1 MDTTEELL
9 EAQAKVMQELGSGQL
24 TPNQAEQIF
33 SLIENRRQLL
43 WIQKAEEQERA
54 RELER
59 QRRFI
64 VVASFRLY

>member
-1 MDTTEELL
+1 
-9 EAQAKVMQELGSGQL
+9 MQELGSGQL

-59 QRRFI
+59 QRRFNPPLSELLEHSEL
-64 VVASFRLY
+64 VKNRMQAT